1 MKREAKNFVTRSAEC
16 ASNQCMQRLS
26 LFAGIVAVSLAASTA
41 SAQFVAHGISP
52 SVTSLPAQNTG
63 MGQSPGIAPSVTSI
77 TPIVRQHGGGKFGV
91 IPTPRHRHHQ
101 DFIPI
106 FPGFGFYP
114 YGYYDETSAYTQP
127 QPAPQDVQEP
137 ELPAP
142 TIFEHRPGY
151 RAPQPESADQSAPP
165 SNASSGSS
173 SSSGNGEQISATTP
187 EPTTI
192 LVFQDGHQVE
202 IGNYAIVGDT
212 LYNLSAPYVAHK
224 ILLAQLDLDATV
236 KANEDR
242 GYEFHLPNQ

>member
-1 MKREAKNFVTRSAEC
+1 MPIFV
-16 ASNQCMQRLS
+16 
-26 LFAGIVAVSLAASTA
+26 
-41 SAQFVAHGISP
+41 
-52 SVTSLPAQNTG
+52 
-63 MGQSPGIAPSVTSI
+63 
-77 TPIVRQHGGGKFGV
+77 
-91 IPTPRHRHHQ
+91 
-101 DFIPI
+101 PI
-106 FPGFGFYP
+106 FPGYGFYP
-114 YGYYDETSAYTQP
+114 YGYYDDTSAYTQR

-137 ELPAP
+137 EPPAL
-142 TIFEHRPGY
+142 TIFERRPGY
-151 RAPQPESADQSAPP
+151 RAPQPESADQPAPA
-165 SNASSGSS
+165 SNATSGG
-173 SSSGNGEQISATTP
+173 SGGSNYQGQQISATTP

>member
-1 MKREAKNFVTRSAEC
+1 
-16 ASNQCMQRLS
+16 MQRLS
-26 LFAGIVAVSLAASTA
+26 LFGGILAVSLVASTA

-63 MGQSPGIAPSVTSI
+63 MQQSPGIAPSVTSI
-77 TPIVRQHGGGKFGV
+77 TPVRGGTFSVAPVFQHQ
-91 IPTPRHRHHQ
+91 HRHHHIPV
-101 DFIPI
+101 FIPI
-106 FPGFGFYP
+106 FPGYGFYP
-114 YGYYDETSAYTQP
+114 YSYYDDTPAYAQP
-127 QPAPQDVQEP
+127 QPAPQDVNEQEP
-137 ELPAP
+137 PAP
-142 TIFEHRPGY
+142 TVFEHRPGY
-151 RAPQPESADQSAPP
+151 RAPQPDAGEGSQSAP
-165 SNASSGSS
+165 ASSGQPASS
-173 SSSGNGEQISATTP
+173 ASGSSNNNEQISATNP
-187 EPTTI
+187 EPVTI

>member
-1 MKREAKNFVTRSAEC
+1 
-16 ASNQCMQRLS
+16 MQRLT
-26 LFAGIVAVSLAASTA
+26 LVTAIVAVGLAASTA

-52 SVTSLPAQNTG
+52 SVTSFPAQNTG
-63 MGQSPGIAPSVTSI
+63 MRQSPGIAPSVTSI
-77 TPIVRQHGGGKFGV
+77 TPVTNGFVRQRAGGNFGV
-91 IPTPRHRHHQ
+91 APVFQHHHHHHTQ
-101 DFIPI
+101 VFVPI
-106 FPGFGFYP
+106 FPGYGFYP
-114 YGYYDETSAYTQP
+114 YSYYDETPAYTQP
-127 QPAPQDVQEP
+127 QPAPQDVNEQEP
-137 ELPAP
+137 PAP

-151 RAPQPESADQSAPP
+151 RAPQPDSASQSAP
-165 SNASSGSS
+165 ASSGQPA
-173 SSSGNGEQISATTP
+173 SSGGGSSNYGEQISATTP

-236 KANEDR
+236 KANEDS

>member
-1 MKREAKNFVTRSAEC
+1 MR
-16 ASNQCMQRLS
+16 RLS
-26 LFAGIVAVSLAASTA
+26 LFTAIVALGWVVSFVASTA

-63 MGQSPGIAPSVTSI
+63 MGFSPGIAPSVTSI
-77 TPIVRQHGGGKFGV
+77 TPIARRHSGGNLGV
-91 IPTPRHRHHQ
+91 APEPGRRHHRQ
-101 DFIPI
+101 AFVPI
-106 FPGFGFYP
+106 FPGYGFYP
-114 YGYYDETSAYTQP
+114 YANYDDTATYSQP
-127 QPAPQDVQEP
+127 QTAPPEVQEP
-137 ELPAP
+137 EPPAP
-142 TIFEHRPGY
+142 TIFERRPGY
-151 RAPQPESADQSAPP
+151 RAPQADSAQSPP
-165 SNASSGSS
+165 ASNGQQATSSGGSE
-173 SSSGNGEQISATTP
+173 EQISAVNP
-187 EPTTI
+187 EPSTI